1 MSDAPLL
8 LTGATGMI
16 GRTLL
21 ERLEGRPVAAVV
33 RSGAPDWATEF
44 PDVSW
49 VEADLTDPGMEDALP
64 DEVGGV
70 VHLAQSDSDGTS
82 DEGAEDLFAVN
93 TESTARLL
101 EHAGEAGA
109 RSFVL
114 ASTATVYRH
123 SPDPIAEDGPL
134 DSSSPYAVSKANAEI
149 LLAPYSGLIDCVA
162 LRFFTAYGRP
172 QPGRLIW
179 ELIRKVREGKPV
191 QVQGERG
198 LLLSPIHADD
208 VATAILA
215 AYDRDVGPDL
225 KTLNVGGAES
235 LGIREIAETIGGFS
249 GKEPVFEQVDGP
261 EPGGLVADRTR
272 SVIELGL
279 PEPTPFRE
287 GVQRMLS
294 AESRA

>member
-1 MSDAPLL
+1 VSDAPLL
-8 LTGATGMI
+8 VTGATGMI

-21 ERLEGRPVAAVV
+21 GRLGGRPVAALA
-33 RSGAPDWATEF
+33 RSGAPDWAAEHPGVT
-44 PDVSW
+44 W
-49 VEADLTDPGMEDALP
+49 IEADLTDAGFAGALP
-64 DEVGGV
+64 AELEGI
-70 VHLAQSDSDGTS
+70 VHLAQSESDGKS
-82 DEGAEDLFAVN
+82 ADGALDVFEVN

-101 EHAGEAGA
+101 DHAGEAGA

-123 SPDPIAEDGPL
+123 SPDPIAEDGHL
-134 DSSSPYAVSKANAEI
+134 DSSSPYAVSKANAEM
-149 LLAPYSGLIDCVA
+149 LLAPYSGLMDALA

-179 ELIRKVREGKPV
+179 ELTRKVREGKPV

-215 AYDRDVGPDL
+215 ALDRDAGPGL
-225 KTLNVGGAES
+225 KTLNVGGAEA
-235 LGIREIAETIGGFS
+235 LGIREIAEAIAEAAGT
-249 GKEPVFEQVDGP
+249 EAVLEQVDGP

-272 SVIELGL
+272 SVTELRLPDPISFRDGIERL
-279 PEPTPFRE
+279 
-287 GVQRMLS
+287 LS
-294 AESRA
+294 AESPA